1 MSVPPP
7 RSGCCRLSLL
17 PVPLLLNP
25 YQQYVLNTALL
36 YVPVG
41 IGFNLVVGNL
51 GLLAFS
57 NVAYFGLGAYT
68 SGVLMAQLGMPWWL
82 TVIPA
87 ALVGG
92 IGGAIASIPALRGV
106 RLFYLAIMTL
116 AFGELMR
123 WTYIRWEALTGGSMG
138 MAVPTATL
146 FGWALDT
153 DRRRFYAFLALV
165 VLIVAI
171 TDRLLRS
178 RFGRAFLAI
187 KDNEIAA
194 AAMGIP
200 TDRYIV
206 LAFAWGGAVV
216 GVGGAMFAISVGH
229 LTPVSFD
236 LTELIR
242 QFAIIMVGGLASLT
256 GAIIGAVIITVAP
269 QVFIS
274 FPGFDELVFGLLIV
288 LVILFLPRGLASLL
302 ARRASRVRRALLSW
316 TDAPLL
322 SVRDVTVRF
331 GGLVAVGGVSF
342 DLHGGEICALIGPNG
357 AGKTT
362 LFNAVSGNVVAD
374 GGSIRFRGE
383 EIAGLTPH
391 EISARGARRTFQ
403 NGGLFPELTAL
414 ENVLVGL
421 HAQVG
426 SGFLRPVVR
435 PSFGGRGSVRDDARA
450 RTAVGDGHRAHR
462 RPESGRTL
470 RRPAAHGGDRACA
483 RHQSAAVAARRTRG
497 GPGAGRAPATRRRH
511 P

>member
-1 MSVPPP
+1 MRGRRAFWLLP
-7 RSGCCRLSLL
+7 LALL

-68 SGVLMAQLGMPWWL
+68 SGVLMAQLGLPWWL

-87 ALVGG
+87 GLVGG
-92 IGGAIASIPALRGV
+92 TGGAIASIPALRGV

-153 DRRRFYAFLALV
+153 DRRRFYAFLTLV

-200 TDRYIV
+200 TDRYIM
-206 LAFAWGGAVV
+206 LAFAWGGAFV

-256 GAIIGAVIITVAP
+256 GAIIGAAIITAAP

-288 LVILFLPRGLASLL
+288 VMILFLPRGLASLL
-302 ARRASRVRRALLSW
+302 ARLHPAFVERYY
-316 TDAPLL
+316 
-322 SVRDVTVRF
+322 RD
-331 GGLVAVGGVSF
+331 
-342 DLHGGEICALIGPNG
+342 
-357 AGKTT
+357 
-362 LFNAVSGNVVAD
+362 
-374 GGSIRFRGE
+374 
-383 EIAGLTPH
+383 
-391 EISARGARRTFQ
+391 
-403 NGGLFPELTAL
+403 
-414 ENVLVGL
+414 
-421 HAQVG
+421 
-426 SGFLRPVVR
+426 
-435 PSFGGRGSVRDDARA
+435 
-450 RTAVGDGHRAHR
+450 
-462 RPESGRTL
+462 
-470 RRPAAHGGDRACA
+470 
-483 RHQSAAVAARRTRG
+483 
-497 GPGAGRAPATRRRH
+497 
-511 P
+511 

>member
-1 MSVPPP
+1 MTLAP
-7 RSGCCRLSLL
+7 RRLFWLAPILLL

-36 YVPVG
+36 YIPVG

-68 SGVLMAQLGMPWWL
+68 SGVLMAQVGLPWWI

-87 ALVGG
+87 GLMGG
-92 IGGAIASIPALRGV
+92 VAGAVASIPALRGV

-146 FGWALDT
+146 FGWSLDT
-153 DRRRFYAFLALV
+153 DRRRFYVFLALV
-165 VLIVAI
+165 VLVVAI

-178 RFGRAFLAI
+178 RFGRAFMAI

-216 GVGGAMFAISVGH
+216 GLAGSMFAISVGH

-236 LTELIR
+236 LTELVR

-256 GAIIGAVIITVAP
+256 GAVIGAAIITIAP

-274 FPGFDELVFGLLIV
+274 FPGFDELVFGTLIV

-302 ARRASRVRRALLSW
+302 ARLHPALAERYYRA
-316 TDAPLL
+316 
-322 SVRDVTVRF
+322 
-331 GGLVAVGGVSF
+331 
-342 DLHGGEICALIGPNG
+342 
-357 AGKTT
+357 
-362 LFNAVSGNVVAD
+362 
-374 GGSIRFRGE
+374 
-383 EIAGLTPH
+383 
-391 EISARGARRTFQ
+391 
-403 NGGLFPELTAL
+403 
-414 ENVLVGL
+414 
-421 HAQVG
+421 
-426 SGFLRPVVR
+426 
-435 PSFGGRGSVRDDARA
+435 
-450 RTAVGDGHRAHR
+450 
-462 RPESGRTL
+462 
-470 RRPAAHGGDRACA
+470 
-483 RHQSAAVAARRTRG
+483 
-497 GPGAGRAPATRRRH
+497 
-511 P
+511 

>member
-1 MSVPPP
+1 VS
-7 RSGCCRLSLL
+7 RRLFWLLPLALL

-68 SGVLMAQLGMPWWL
+68 SGVMMVQLGMPWWL

-123 WTYIRWEALTGGSMG
+123 WTYIRWEVLTGGSMG

-165 VLIVAI
+165 VLLVAV

-256 GAIIGAVIITVAP
+256 GAIIGAVIVTVAP

-302 ARRASRVRRALLSW
+302 ARVHPAFVERYY
-316 TDAPLL
+316 
-322 SVRDVTVRF
+322 
-331 GGLVAVGGVSF
+331 
-342 DLHGGEICALIGPNG
+342 
-357 AGKTT
+357 
-362 LFNAVSGNVVAD
+362 
-374 GGSIRFRGE
+374 RG
-383 EIAGLTPH
+383 
-391 EISARGARRTFQ
+391 
-403 NGGLFPELTAL
+403 
-414 ENVLVGL
+414 
-421 HAQVG
+421 
-426 SGFLRPVVR
+426 
-435 PSFGGRGSVRDDARA
+435 
-450 RTAVGDGHRAHR
+450 
-462 RPESGRTL
+462 
-470 RRPAAHGGDRACA
+470 
-483 RHQSAAVAARRTRG
+483 
-497 GPGAGRAPATRRRH
+497 
-511 P
+511 

>member
-1 MSVPPP
+1 MSRRFFWLLP
-7 RSGCCRLSLL
+7 LLLLL

-68 SGVLMAQLGMPWWL
+68 SGVLMAQLGLPWWL
-82 TVIPA
+82 TVVPA
-87 ALVGG
+87 ALAGG

-146 FGWALDT
+146 FGWSLDS
-153 DRRRFYAFLALV
+153 DLRRFYVFLPLV

-194 AAMGIP
+194 AAMGVP

-256 GAIIGAVIITVAP
+256 GAIIGAAIITAAP

-288 LVILFLPRGLASLL
+288 LVILFLPRGIASLL
-302 ARRASRVRRALLSW
+302 ARLHPAFVERYY
-316 TDAPLL
+316 
-322 SVRDVTVRF
+322 RD
-331 GGLVAVGGVSF
+331 
-342 DLHGGEICALIGPNG
+342 
-357 AGKTT
+357 
-362 LFNAVSGNVVAD
+362 
-374 GGSIRFRGE
+374 
-383 EIAGLTPH
+383 
-391 EISARGARRTFQ
+391 
-403 NGGLFPELTAL
+403 
-414 ENVLVGL
+414 
-421 HAQVG
+421 
-426 SGFLRPVVR
+426 
-435 PSFGGRGSVRDDARA
+435 
-450 RTAVGDGHRAHR
+450 
-462 RPESGRTL
+462 
-470 RRPAAHGGDRACA
+470 
-483 RHQSAAVAARRTRG
+483 
-497 GPGAGRAPATRRRH
+497 
-511 P
+511 

>member
-1 MSVPPP
+1 VSRRFFWLLP
-7 RSGCCRLSLL
+7 LALL

-68 SGVLMAQLGMPWWL
+68 SGVMMVQLGMPWWL

-165 VLIVAI
+165 VLLVAI

-256 GAIIGAVIITVAP
+256 GAIIGAVIVTVAP

-302 ARRASRVRRALLSW
+302 ARVHPAFVERYY
-316 TDAPLL
+316 
-322 SVRDVTVRF
+322 
-331 GGLVAVGGVSF
+331 
-342 DLHGGEICALIGPNG
+342 
-357 AGKTT
+357 
-362 LFNAVSGNVVAD
+362 
-374 GGSIRFRGE
+374 RG
-383 EIAGLTPH
+383 
-391 EISARGARRTFQ
+391 
-403 NGGLFPELTAL
+403 
-414 ENVLVGL
+414 
-421 HAQVG
+421 
-426 SGFLRPVVR
+426 
-435 PSFGGRGSVRDDARA
+435 
-450 RTAVGDGHRAHR
+450 
-462 RPESGRTL
+462 
-470 RRPAAHGGDRACA
+470 
-483 RHQSAAVAARRTRG
+483 
-497 GPGAGRAPATRRRH
+497 
-511 P
+511 

>member
-1 MSVPPP
+1 MTA
-7 RSGCCRLSLL
+7 RRLFWLLPLLLL

-41 IGFNLVVGNL
+41 MGFNLVVGNL

-68 SGVLMAQLGMPWWL
+68 SGVLMAQLGLPWWL

-87 ALVGG
+87 GLVGG

-146 FGWALDT
+146 FGWTLDT
-153 DRRRFYAFLALV
+153 DRRRFYVFLTLV

-200 TDRYIV
+200 TDRYIM

-256 GAIIGAVIITVAP
+256 GAIIGAAIITAAP

-288 LVILFLPRGLASLL
+288 VMILFLPRGLASLL
-302 ARRASRVRRALLSW
+302 ARLHPAFVERYY
-316 TDAPLL
+316 
-322 SVRDVTVRF
+322 RD
-331 GGLVAVGGVSF
+331 
-342 DLHGGEICALIGPNG
+342 
-357 AGKTT
+357 
-362 LFNAVSGNVVAD
+362 
-374 GGSIRFRGE
+374 
-383 EIAGLTPH
+383 
-391 EISARGARRTFQ
+391 
-403 NGGLFPELTAL
+403 
-414 ENVLVGL
+414 
-421 HAQVG
+421 
-426 SGFLRPVVR
+426 
-435 PSFGGRGSVRDDARA
+435 
-450 RTAVGDGHRAHR
+450 
-462 RPESGRTL
+462 
-470 RRPAAHGGDRACA
+470 
-483 RHQSAAVAARRTRG
+483 
-497 GPGAGRAPATRRRH
+497 
-511 P
+511 